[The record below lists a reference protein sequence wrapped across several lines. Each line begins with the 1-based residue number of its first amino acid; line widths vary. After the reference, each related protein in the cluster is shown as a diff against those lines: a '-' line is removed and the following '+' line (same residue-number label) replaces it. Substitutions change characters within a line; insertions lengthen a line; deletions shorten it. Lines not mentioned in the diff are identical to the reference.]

1 MSVLSML
8 SRTHLS
14 SDSVVGHDI
23 KQLVKNLK
31 PRQVAAR
38 QHKSGWLAA
47 PTTQHN
53 DQSYHHQGL
62 SCSDIWGLHLILFFV
77 IRIWRPVSSFVL
89 IRPEQ

>member
-1 MSVLSML
+1 MSLWEYHQAHHSQRDMSVLSML

-62 SCSDIWGLHLILFFV
+62 SCSDIWGLHLILFFCN
-77 IRIWRPVSSFVL
+77 
-89 IRPEQ
+89 